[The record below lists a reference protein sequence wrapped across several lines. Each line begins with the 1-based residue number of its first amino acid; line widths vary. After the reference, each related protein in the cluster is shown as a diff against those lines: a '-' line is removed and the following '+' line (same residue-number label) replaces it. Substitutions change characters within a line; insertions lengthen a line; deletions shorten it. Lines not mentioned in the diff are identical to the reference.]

1 MRILHILDHS
11 LPLQSGYVYRT
22 LGIVNQQRALGW
34 DPVLLTSGKHYAP
47 GPAREQIGEWE
58 FLRTPIPTGFSARL
72 PWLRELKIVG
82 DLGRRLDEVI
92 GETRPQILH
101 AHSPVL
107 NALPALR
114 AGRRHAIPMV
124 YEVRALW
131 EDAAASHGSN
141 SEAGLRYRA
150 TRLVETLCL
159 HRADAVTTICEG
171 LRADAIG
178 RGVPTD
184 KITVI
189 PNAVDRNAFRGPGV
203 PNQAL
208 ATWLGLCGK
217 TVLGFFGSFYS
228 YEGLDLLLRAM
239 PGLQRQ
245 RPEIAVLLVG
255 GGPEESKL
263 RTLARE
269 LELGD
274 SVVFAG
280 RVPHDEM
287 QRYYD
292 VADLLVFPRVSMR
305 LTELVT
311 PLKPLEAMAQERIV
325 VASSVGG
332 HRELIRDRETG
343 YLFPPNDPEQLAEAV
358 LAALADQDSW
368 PRIRA
373 RAIEFIDTER
383 SWAHS
388 VARYAEVY
396 GRILRH

>member
-11 LPLQSGYVYRT
+11 LPLHSGYVYRT
-22 LGIVNQQRALGW
+22 LGIINQQRALGW
-34 DPVLLTSGKHYAP
+34 EPVLLTSGKHYAP

-58 FLRTPIPTGFSARL
+58 FLRTPTPTGLAARL
-72 PWLRELKIVG
+72 PWFRELKIVE
-82 DLGRRLDEVI
+82 DLDRRLDEVI
-92 GETRPQILH
+92 GEVRPQILH

-114 AGRRHAIPMV
+114 AGRRHAIPVV

-131 EDAAASHGSN
+131 EDAAASHGTN
-141 SEAGLRYRA
+141 GKGGLRYAA
-150 TRLVETLCL
+150 TRIVETRAL

-171 LRADAIG
+171 LRMDAIA
-178 RGVPTD
+178 RGVPGE

-189 PNAVDRNAFRGPGV
+189 PNAVDRSVFSGPGV
-203 PNQAL
+203 PDRAL
-208 ATWLGLCGK
+208 ATRLGLCGK
-217 TVLGFFGSFYS
+217 TVLAFFGSFYS
-228 YEGLDLLLRAM
+228 YEGLDLLLRAVPEM
-239 PGLQRQ
+239 RRQ
-245 RPEIAVLLVG
+245 QPAIAVLLAG
-255 GGPEESKL
+255 GGPEEDDL
-263 RTLARE
+263 RALARE
-269 LELGD
+269 LDLGD

-280 RVPHDEM
+280 RVPHHEM
-287 QRYYD
+287 RQYYD
-292 VADLLVFPRVSMR
+292 LADLFVFPRVSMR

-332 HRELIRDRETG
+332 HRELICDRETG
-343 YLFPPNDPEQLAEAV
+343 YLFPPGEPQHLAQGV
-358 LAALADQDSW
+358 LAALTDQECW

-388 VARYAEVY
+388 VARYGAVY
-396 GRILRH
+396 CRILRH